1 MPRLAAHERRERR
14 GIILEFWTPSPPP
27 LSPFLWRFGGNASP
41 THPPGH
47 PDTAAAEPTPI
58 AVVRS
63 RMTRLL
69 SARSVP
75 NTQPL
80 PKSKDHTVLVCV
92 CIRMHATA
100 SLFLLPSLSPILRL
114 DGRRA
119 APRLPP
125 PHPPPSP
132 AAQEVE
138 TSGAN
143 ANETDLICAI
153 ICMTHIEEQGG
164 RKEEAALGFGV

>member
-1 MPRLAAHERRERR
+1 
-14 GIILEFWTPSPPP
+14 
-27 LSPFLWRFGGNASP
+27 
-41 THPPGH
+41 
-47 PDTAAAEPTPI
+47 
-58 AVVRS
+58 
-63 RMTRLL
+63 
-69 SARSVP
+69 
-75 NTQPL
+75 
-80 PKSKDHTVLVCV
+80 
-92 CIRMHATA
+92 MHATA

-119 APRLPP
+119 VPRLPP

-153 ICMTHIEEQGG
+153 ICMTHIVEQGG
-164 RKEEAALGFGV
+164 TRGEKGAEEAAALGFGV

>member
-1 MPRLAAHERRERR
+1 
-14 GIILEFWTPSPPP
+14 
-27 LSPFLWRFGGNASP
+27 
-41 THPPGH
+41 
-47 PDTAAAEPTPI
+47 
-58 AVVRS
+58 
-63 RMTRLL
+63 
-69 SARSVP
+69 
-75 NTQPL
+75 
-80 PKSKDHTVLVCV
+80 
-92 CIRMHATA
+92 MHATA

-125 PHPPPSP
+125 PHPPPSPSP